1 MSLFRKFIALALVL
15 LAIAAV
21 VWLLLRSGD
30 PTAFANGKRVHLADF
45 RGTNPTGVPP
55 SLAGADLVARGEYLT
70 RAADCAACHTA
81 PGGKPFSGGLAFR
94 LPMIGTL
101 YSTNITPDPETGIGT
116 WSDDEFVRALHE
128 GVGKG
133 GERLYPAFPYTSYTL
148 MTRSDALAIKAYLFS
163 LKPIKYAR
171 PPNDVSFPFNQ
182 RYLMTFWNVLFNPGH
197 RFRPNADQPAEWN
210 RGAYLVEALG
220 HCGDCHT
227 PRNILF
233 GLKSQKKFAGAL
245 IQGWKAYNIT
255 PDLKW
260 GIGAW
265 SDAQI
270 GGYLSQGHADERSTA
285 SGPMA
290 EVVDNS
296 LRFLTDFDIRA
307 MAAYLKSVPAVS
319 DAGGAAAVQT
329 LSAQEQVPKTTG
341 LGAGGEPLGLQV
353 FEGACASC
361 HGFDGTGVVFDH
373 ASFLGNRTVN
383 DPAAI
388 NATQAIL
395 QGTHL
400 HTSQGKVFMPTF
412 GTGFSNAEIA
422 AVVNFV
428 TGRFGA
434 GASQITADEVGKRRE
449 NH

>member
-1 MSLFRKFIALALVL
+1 MRLSTKLIALVVVLVT
-15 LAIAAV
+15 IAAV
-21 VWLLLRSGD
+21 AWLSLRSGD
-30 PTAFANGKRVHLADF
+30 PTAFAGGARVDLADF
-45 RGTNPTGVPP
+45 RGPDPTGVPP

-81 PGGKPFSGGLAFR
+81 PGGKPFSGGLAFK

-148 MTRSDALAIKAYLFS
+148 MTRSDALAIKAYLSS
-163 LKPIKYAR
+163 LKPIKYTP

-182 RYLMTFWNVLFNPGH
+182 RYLMTFWNLLFNPGH
-197 RFRPNADQPAEWN
+197 RFQPNADQPAEWN

-227 PRNILF
+227 PRNMLF
-233 GLKSQKKFAGAL
+233 GLKSHQKFAGAL
-245 IQGWKAYNIT
+245 IQGWKAYNVT
-255 PDLKW
+255 PDPKW

-265 SDAQI
+265 SDSQI
-270 GGYLSQGHADERSTA
+270 EDYLSHGHAEGRSSA

-296 LRFLTDFDIRA
+296 LRFLTDVDIRA
-307 MAAYLKSVPAVS
+307 MATYLKSVPAVS

-329 LSAQEQVPKTTG
+329 PSTQDQIAKTAG
-341 LGAGGEPLGLQV
+341 LDAGGGSLGLHV
-353 FEGACASC
+353 FEGVCASC
-361 HGFDGTGVVFDH
+361 HSFDGNGVIFSH
-373 ASFLGNRTVN
+373 ASLLGNRTVN
-383 DPAAI
+383 DPAGV

-395 QGTHL
+395 EGTHL
-400 HTSQGKVFMPTF
+400 HTAHGKIFMPGF
-412 GTGFSNAEIA
+412 GNGYSDAEIA
-422 AVVNFV
+422 ALVNFV
-428 TGRFGA
+428 TGWFGT
-434 GASQITADEVGKRRE
+434 GASALTPDEVAKRRQE
-449 NH
+449 N